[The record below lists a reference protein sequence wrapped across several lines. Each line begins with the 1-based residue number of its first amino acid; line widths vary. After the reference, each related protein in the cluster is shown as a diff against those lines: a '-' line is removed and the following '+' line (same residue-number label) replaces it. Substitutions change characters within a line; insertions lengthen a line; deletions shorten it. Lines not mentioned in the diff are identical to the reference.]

1 MNTFDYIQKYP
12 LRAKQLL
19 GISYDQFTDLVNRAK
34 QCHEEEQLKLEESKI
49 RIHRRGG
56 RRKEILSIPEQVCLC
71 LFYLR
76 QIPTF
81 EVLGINFG
89 ISKTEANDTFHYWR
103 KILRNILPASLLE
116 QVENKE
122 GDLIIVQEILTNF
135 KLLVDSLEQHASP
148 LNGGNPRT
156 RLAPIDRPSDND
168 EQKKFF
174 SGKKKQ
180 HTRKNQIVSLPEGKD
195 IIDVKVGSP
204 GPTADIKLFREQQTK
219 FDKGQEFEGDKAYQG
234 GENITTPHKRKKKQ
248 KLSERQKEGNKA
260 LSSKRIFVEH
270 LIRVVKIFQ
279 VASQRFRLNA
289 DVYNEIVL
297 LVCGLVRLRIGTFV
311 LPA

>member
-1 MNTFDYIQKYP
+1 MISTFDYIQKYP

-19 GISYDQFTDLVNRAK
+19 GISYDQFIDLVNCAK
-34 QCHEEEQLKLEESKI
+34 QCHEEEQLKLEQSKV

-56 RRKEILSIPEQVCLC
+56 GRKELLSIPEQVCLC

-81 EVLGINFG
+81 EVLGMMFG

-103 KILRNILPASLLE
+103 KILRKILPSSLLE

-122 GDLIIVQEILTNF
+122 GDLMIVQEILTSF
-135 KLLVDSLEQHASP
+135 KLLVDSLEQ
-148 LNGGNPRT
+148 
-156 RLAPIDRPSDND
+156 PIDRPSDNE

-180 HTRKNQIVSLPEGKD
+180 HTVKNQIVSLPEGKD
-195 IIDVKVGSP
+195 IIDVKVGYP

-219 FDKGQEFEGDKAYQG
+219 FDEQQEFEGDKAYQG
-234 GENITTPHKRKKKQ
+234 GTNITTPHKKKKKQ
-248 KLSERQKEGNKA
+248 KLNEQQKSENKA

-279 VASQRFRLNA
+279 IASQRFRLNA

-297 LVCGLVRLRIGTFV
+297 LVCGLVRLRIGTLI
-311 LPA
+311 LPT